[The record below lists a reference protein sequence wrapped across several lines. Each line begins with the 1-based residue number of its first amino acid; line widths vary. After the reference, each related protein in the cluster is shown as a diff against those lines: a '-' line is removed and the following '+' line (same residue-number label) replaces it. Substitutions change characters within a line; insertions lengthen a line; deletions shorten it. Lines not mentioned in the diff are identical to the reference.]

1 MLTSTLFHHAMS
13 GTRLEQTNAIGRRRI
28 HTIAAAA
35 MRVFMLAAAFAL
47 GGCNWPWNSESD
59 TSTITL
65 SGTVDAREV
74 DLSFQAG
81 GRIKQLNTDE
91 GQKVQAQQVVAEL
104 DARDYDLARERAHAQ
119 AVSAHKALAA
129 LKAGSRKQDIRAAE
143 AALAEAE
150 ANLHLANLEAARI
163 SNLVAKHFATQE
175 QFDTVKAQ
183 TAVAAAKVETARQQ
197 LSLLREGP
205 RKEDIERAAAE
216 QNAAQA
222 AMKTAEQQ
230 LSYVKLVNQVTG
242 VISVRLAEAGQVVAA
257 GQPIFRVAELDRP
270 WVRAYLS
277 ETDLPRVKLGQ
288 PAEVRVDGLP
298 DKVFS
303 GRLSFISPA
312 AEFTP
317 KTVETRALRV
327 DLVYRVKVEV
337 DNAQGQLKIGMPA
350 DVKLKTT
357 GHE

>member
-1 MLTSTLFHHAMS
+1 MLCPNKARNRIFMMKRTYSTSHVCVLT
-13 GTRLEQTNAIGRRRI
+13 AI
-28 HTIAAAA
+28 
-35 MRVFMLAAAFAL
+35 LAL
-47 GGCNWPWNSESD
+47 SGCNWPWGDEAE
-59 TSTITL
+59 TSAITL

-91 GQKVQAQQVVAEL
+91 GRKVQANQVVAEL
-104 DARDYDLARERAHAQ
+104 DARDYELALDRARAQ
-119 AVSAHKALAA
+119 AASAGKALAA
-129 LKAGSRKQDIRAAE
+129 LKAGSRKQDIHAAE

-150 ANLHLANLEAARI
+150 AGLHLANLETGRI
-163 SNLVAKHFATQE
+163 TTLVSKRFATQE
-175 QFDTVKAQ
+175 QLDTVKAQ
-183 TAVAAAKVETARQQ
+183 ADVAAAKAETARQQ

-205 RKEDIERAAAE
+205 RKEDIERAAAD
-216 QNAAQA
+216 QTAAQA
-222 AMKTAEQQ
+222 AVKTAEQQ
-230 LSYVKLVNQVTG
+230 LSYVNLLSNVTG
-242 VISVRLAEAGQVVAA
+242 VVSVRLAEAGQVVAA
-257 GQPIFRVAELDRP
+257 GQPVFRIAELDRP
-270 WVRAYLS
+270 WIRAYLS

-327 DLVYRVKVEV
+327 DLVYRVKVDV